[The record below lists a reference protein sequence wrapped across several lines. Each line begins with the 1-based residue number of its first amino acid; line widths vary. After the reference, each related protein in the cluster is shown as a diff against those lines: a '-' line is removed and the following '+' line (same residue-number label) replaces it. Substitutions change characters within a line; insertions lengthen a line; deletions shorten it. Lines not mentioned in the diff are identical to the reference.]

1 MAKIYYDSDADRGAL
16 SGQVIAVIGYG
27 SQGHAQAQNLRD
39 RGIEVIVGIRPG
51 RSRDQAVADG
61 FKAYDVAEATRQADI
76 VHLLL
81 PDETQR
87 AVFLNDIEPNLRPG
101 MAVGFSHGFNIHYGQ
116 VKPPNDVDVFMVAP
130 KAPGHQFRR
139 LFTEGAA
146 VPGLLAIAQDAT
158 GNAHARALAFAWG
171 IGCTGAG
178 VIETTFQEETES
190 DLFGEQTVL
199 CGGVSQLIKIGFETL
214 TEAGYQPE
222 IAFFEVMNEL
232 KMIVDL
238 MYEGGL
244 SWMRYS
250 ISDTAEYGDMTRGPQ
265 VIDAHVKENMRGV
278 LRAIQD
284 GSFARDWILEN
295 QAGRPMYHVRR
306 SEERRHPLETVGRE
320 LRAMMPWLG
329 NRTPPDMVQE
339 EVPDTSR

>member
-1 MAKIYYDSDADRGAL
+1 MAKIYYDRDADAQAL
-16 SGQVIAVIGYG
+16 AGQVIAVIGYG

-39 RGIEVIVGIRPG
+39 RGMQVIIGLRPG
-51 RSRDQAVADG
+51 RSQAQAQADG
-61 FKAYDVAEATRQADI
+61 FQVYPVAEAVAQADI
-76 VHLLL
+76 VHILL
-81 PDETQR
+81 PDEVQHK
-87 AVFLNDIEPNLRPG
+87 VFESEIKAGLRPG
-101 MAVGFSHGFNIHYGQ
+101 MAVSFSHGFNIHYGQ
-116 VKPPNDVDVFMVAP
+116 IVPPKDVDVFMVAP

-139 LFTEGAA
+139 RFEEGAS
-146 VPGLLAIAQDAT
+146 VPGLLAVAQDPT
-158 GNAHARALAFAWG
+158 GTAYRRGLAFAWG

-199 CGGVSQLIKIGFETL
+199 CGGVTQLVKYGFETL

-232 KMIVDL
+232 KLIVDL

-265 VIDAHVKENMRGV
+265 VIDGHVKDNMRRV
-278 LRAIQD
+278 LREIQD
-284 GSFARDWILEN
+284 GTFARDWILEN
-295 QAGRPMYHVRR
+295 QAGRPVYNARR
-306 SEERRHPLETVGRE
+306 REERNHPLEKVGRE

-329 NRTPPDMVQE
+329 SRVPPDMAE
-339 EVPDTSR
+339 SADETKR